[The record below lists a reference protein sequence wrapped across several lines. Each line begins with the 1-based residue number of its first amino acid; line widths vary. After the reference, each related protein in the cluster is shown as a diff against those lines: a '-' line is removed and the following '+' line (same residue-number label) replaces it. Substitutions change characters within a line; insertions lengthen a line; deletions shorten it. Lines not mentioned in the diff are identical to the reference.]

1 MKENQKLEFDKKRFR
16 IKHCPCGKSNK
27 DGKFTPFKGYDDK
40 GYCHSCSKTFLPEL
54 QKKENMKFEPDVKQ
68 VSLISFDLVEKSL
81 KASNNFLIYL
91 NSLFGKET
99 AEQLKNRYKIGSSKH
114 WNGATVFWQIDHL
127 GKVRTGKIMQY
138 DATTGKRVKE
148 PYSLIQWVHT
158 ALNLKDYNLSQCL
171 YGLHLIAENG
181 SQNKPI
187 AIVESEK
194 TAIIASIFFPKYI
207 WLATGGKEGLTAERL
222 QPLAGRKVILFPDL
236 NGFDLWKEK
245 AKHLINIS
253 DITVSDYLQKIVSE
267 SEVKQGYDLADYL
280 TNLPLYYPKEWNEP
294 LPAND
299 SKDKWRLINSICN
312 LETAITNND
321 GETVCKQIDRIYS
334 FFPNKE
340 TDLPIDLFRQ
350 YAPQALSIIL
360 N

>member
-27 DGKFTPFKGYDDK
+27 DGKFIPYKGFDNC
-40 GYCHSCSKTFLPEL
+40 GYCHSCGKTFLPEL
-54 QKKENMKFEPDVKQ
+54 SKNDNMKFEPQAKH
-68 VSLISFDLVEKSL
+68 VSFISYELVEKSL

-114 WNGATVFWQIDHL
+114 WNGATVFWQIDHSR
-127 GKVRTGKIMQY
+127 KVRTGKIMQY

-253 DITVSDYLQKIVSE
+253 DITVSDYLQKRVSE
-267 SEVKQGYDLADYL
+267 NEVKQGYDLADYL
-280 TNLPLYYPKEWNEP
+280 TNLPIYPKEWDLPLQPNE
-294 LPAND
+294 AN
-299 SKDKWRLINSICN
+299 DKWRLINSIIN
-312 LETAITNND
+312 LETAINSD
-321 GETVCKQIDRIYS
+321 DSEAVCKQIDRIYS

-350 YAPQALSIIL
+350 YAPQALNIIL

>member
-81 KASNNFLIYL
+81 KANNNFLIYL

-114 WNGATVFWQIDHL
+114 WNGATVFWQIDHFR
-127 GKVRTGKIMQY
+127 KVRTGKIMQY

-253 DITVSDYLQKIVSE
+253 DITVSDYLQKRVSE
-267 SEVKQGYDLADYL
+267 NEVKQGYDLADYL
-280 TNLPLYYPKEWNEP
+280 TNLPIYPKEWDLPLQPNE
-294 LPAND
+294 AN
-299 SKDKWRLINSICN
+299 DKWRLINSIIN
-312 LETAITNND
+312 LETAINSD
-321 GETVCKQIDRIYS
+321 DSEAVCKQIDRIYS

-350 YAPQALSIIL
+350 YAPQALNIIL